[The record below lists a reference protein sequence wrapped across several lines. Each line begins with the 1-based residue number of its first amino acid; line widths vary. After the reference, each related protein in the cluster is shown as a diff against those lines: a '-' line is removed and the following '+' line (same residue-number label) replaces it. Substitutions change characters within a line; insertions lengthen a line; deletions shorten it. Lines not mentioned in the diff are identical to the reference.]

1 MVSSLSVE
9 LQPLPAP
16 SHTRRLLYLRDQSGL
31 TAIVSVLSPPL
42 NLHPTTGV
50 SPRAL
55 HTAPG
60 RSWQRMLVSLT
71 LVAHSS
77 PLPMVRISNA
87 ASVLYHK
94 QCSIDAYRAYMV
106 ATGAVLD
113 ETTGHLRITP
123 DQYGALLPLNFNI
136 GPVRPFCFKRRSCSP
151 SFDHRMFTLSH
162 LTPRSGLVSSIT

>member
-55 HTAPG
+55 HTAPR

-71 LVAHSS
+71 LVTHSS

-87 ASVLYHK
+87 AGVLYHK
-94 QCSIDAYRAYMV
+94 QCSIDAYRTYKA
-106 ATGAVLD
+106 ATGAVVD
-113 ETTGHLRITP
+113 ETNGYLSITL
-123 DQYGALLPLNFNI
+123 DQYRALQPLNFHI
-136 GPVRPFCFKRRSCSP
+136 GRVRLFCFKRC
-151 SFDHRMFTLSH
+151 
-162 LTPRSGLVSSIT
+162 

>member
-16 SHTRRLLYLRDQSGL
+16 SHTRRLLYLRDQSRL
-31 TAIVSVLSPPL
+31 TVIDSVLSPPL

-55 HTAPG
+55 HTAPR
-60 RSWQRMLVSLT
+60 RSWQRMLASLI
-71 LVAHSS
+71 LVPHSS

-94 QCSIDAYRAYMV
+94 QCSIDAFHAYKA
-106 ATGAVLD
+106 ATGAVVD
-113 ETTGHLRITP
+113 ETTGHLRITL
-123 DQYGALLPLNFNI
+123 DQYIALQPLNF
-136 GPVRPFCFKRRSCSP
+136 
-151 SFDHRMFTLSH
+151 
-162 LTPRSGLVSSIT
+162 

>member
-42 NLHPTTGV
+42 NLHPATGV

-55 HTAPG
+55 HTAPC

-71 LVAHSS
+71 LVTHSS
-77 PLPMVRISNA
+77 PLLMVRISNA
-87 ASVLYHK
+87 ASVFYHK
-94 QCSIDAYRAYMV
+94 QCSIDAYHAYRV
-106 ATGAVLD
+106 ATGALVD
-113 ETTGHLRITP
+113 ETNNYLRITP
-123 DQYGALLPLNFNI
+123 QQYSVLQPLHFI
-136 GPVRPFCFKRRSCSP
+136 ARGVRLFRFKRQWPCSP
-151 SFDHRMFTLSH
+151 FDHRLGICTLSH
-162 LTPRSGLVSSIT
+162 LTPRSGLV